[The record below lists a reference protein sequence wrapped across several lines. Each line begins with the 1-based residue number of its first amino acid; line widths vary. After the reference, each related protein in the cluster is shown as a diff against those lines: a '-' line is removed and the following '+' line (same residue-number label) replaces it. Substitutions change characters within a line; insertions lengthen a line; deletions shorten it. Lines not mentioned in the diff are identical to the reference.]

1 VAAAPGPV
9 VDTIS
14 VISKN
19 HRLKKKKKKKK
30 KKERE
35 RERERKEKERKRK
48 LRFHLR
54 SEERNQAIYLF

>member
-30 KKERE
+30 KRE